1 MWQKEMTVMMDNKDT
16 SPRITRTEW
25 TSFGRVDL
33 VETDNP
39 LFKTLFIDGGAG
51 TKMIE
56 MRDGKVRPAVA
67 ESLLFSYM
75 GGVPLLIVEQ
85 EDKQKAAV
93 IGSGGGIDV
102 VTLLLAD
109 YKKIDAVEI
118 NPDFIRL
125 VRDESEYNGGLY
137 NGHPRV
143 TVYNDEGR
151 SFLRDQ
157 DEDYNLILMGLPIIK
172 SSRNFTNHSL
182 TENYLFTQDAFAEY
196 LEALEPG
203 GFLIVIAH
211 YPNELKRLFSNA
223 VKSVSDKYNIS
234 ESIATQHIA
243 TIGDDRNPTLILKNG
258 VFSPGEVNGLR
269 AILTNLPVSGSVNF
283 IPFSGEF
290 TGEVLFDRGMVA
302 LSRNEID
309 LSQFI
314 DAHNEDISWVTDDS
328 PFFYQMTKK
337 LPSELRTVLLTVF
350 VLTAGA
356 VIGFILSRRNE
367 SQNFPTWNS
376 LMMFLSFGCI
386 GIGFMMVEIE
396 MIQMFTVFWH
406 HQTKALSVVLASI
419 LAAAGTGSLLSSRI
433 KNTKTFSA
441 VMGLLLIL
449 QVLYAFY
456 ADDVLAGAAVLP
468 PIWKIPVTLGLVAPL
483 FVLM

>member
-1 MWQKEMTVMMDNKDT
+1 MHPNQMWQKEMTLMMDNEDT
-16 SPRITRTEW
+16 SPRITRTDW

-85 EDKQKAAV
+85 EDREKAAV

-125 VRDESEYNGGLY
+125 VQDESEYNGGLY

-143 TVYNDEGR
+143 FVHNDEGR

-157 DEDYNLILMGLPIIK
+157 NEDYNLILMGLPIIK
-172 SSRNFTNHSL
+172 SARNFTNHSL

-223 VKSVSDKYNIS
+223 IKSVSEKYNIS
-234 ESIATQHIA
+234 ESIATQHVA
-243 TIGDDRNPTLILKNG
+243 SIGDDRNPTLILKSG
-258 VFSPGEVNGLR
+258 VFSPAEVNGLR

-283 IPFSGEF
+283 IPFSGES
-290 TGEVLFDRGMVA
+290 TGDVQFDRGMVA
-302 LSRNEID
+302 LARDEID
-309 LSQFI
+309 LAQFI

-328 PFFYQMTKK
+328 PFFYQMTKR
-337 LPSELRTVLLTVF
+337 LPSELRTVLLTVL
-350 VLTAGA
+350 VLTVGA
-356 VIGFILSRRNE
+356 VAGFILRRRDETLNI
-367 SQNFPTWNS
+367 PRWNS

-433 KNTKTFSA
+433 KNTKTFVA

-456 ADDVLAGAAVLP
+456 A
-468 PIWKIPVTLGLVAPL
+468 VTYWPAPRCCRR
-483 FVLM
+483 FGKSP